1 MSNLQSFQWYGSRPP
16 LPSRVLDALV
26 QTCGSTVFELD
37 VLWVLYIHDGSCW
50 PTENRSSG
58 VLASDEDASRYL
70 AQLPNLQTLLL
81 AGNIRHLPIY
91 TRSDAHAM
99 IKTCIEN
106 APNTVRSLSMWGHPV
121 WATPLHVL
129 SGLHTLSL
137 IAPGGLD
144 GIGTIFTF
152 CAQLHTLDIVTDS
165 TECAPQMRA
174 ALEAAPTDA
183 LPHLTSFRFVSR
195 GPEMVIVDLGPFAA
209 FLRGRRGMRRLDL
222 GFHAPFEGLAD
233 YARLLDIVAELP
245 QLEVVGLALF
255 GMDAF
260 TQEHLRLLD
269 ASLPR
274 GMSALLL
281 SWAFKMDGAVGT
293 RDWAAMVCTKASAIG
308 FGLLCR

>member
-1 MSNLQSFQWYGSRPP
+1 ML
-16 LPSRVLDALV
+16 
-26 QTCGSTVFELD
+26 
-37 VLWVLYIHDGSCW
+37 
-50 PTENRSSG
+50 
-58 VLASDEDASRYL
+58 
-70 AQLPNLQTLLL
+70 
-81 AGNIRHLPIY
+81 
-91 TRSDAHAM
+91 
-99 IKTCIEN
+99 KTCIEN
-106 APNTVRSLSMWGHPV
+106 APDTIRSLSLWGRSV

-144 GIGTIFTF
+144 GIGAIFTL
-152 CAQLHTLDIVTDS
+152 CAQLRSLDIVTDN

-174 ALEAAPTDA
+174 ALEATPTDA

-195 GPEMVIVDLGPFAA
+195 GPEIVIVDLDPFAA
-209 FLRGRRGMRRLDL
+209 FFRGRRGMRRLDL
-222 GFHAPFEGLAD
+222 GFCAPFEGLEH
-233 YARLLDIVAELP
+233 YAELLDIIAGLP

-260 TQEHLRLLD
+260 TGEHLRLLD

-281 SWAFKMDGAVGT
+281 SWAFKMDGAVPM
-293 RDWAAMVCTKASAIG
+293 RDWAAMVCTEASVVS